1 MSDKITSNEKLE
13 FLYYKSQNLAI
24 TDLDAN
30 LQKDIFLENKNYIFS
45 DSVLA
50 ESIPSIADINVD
62 ASLSTFKLSQ
72 NDLFNYQDSI
82 SLKKDINNIVLK
94 VTQLKLQKIP
104 NSDTGWYYLDASKN
118 NFLTPLI
125 PPNYKSTDN
134 GSNAPYQV
142 KIYSEKGLERV
153 KNNTA
158 ILTNELLRSCDYI
171 FDYENGIL
179 LLAKDCKDANGE
191 LISTDNPPYIS
202 FYKYIGARGKA
213 NTLDGQWLKD
223 NNDIY
228 YDSGAVIIGNNT
240 KISSDQNKYNLEIS
254 GNVYISNKLCVK
266 GKQIIR
272 DDLHII
278 DAMDISGNL
287 TVEGKSFFKD
297 DVSGNDATFNKIT
310 IDGDLI
316 VDGKTSITDIS
327 GADASFNNVDIDG
340 NLTVDGKTTIKHIS
354 GADASFNNVDV
365 CGNKL
370 NAKNIYITGNLYQNG
385 NIFSTT
391 NAVNKIGQSF
401 FEIITQQ
408 PSQFEQVGDISK
420 NSTEIK
426 LSWGYDNIL
435 ATLPN
440 KNLAKLSFQ
449 SATNLQNLPHISQI
463 QVDIS
468 GVVDSSHS
476 DSNKFINY
484 DTFTIGNS
492 DDYTSPQYKKLTI
505 PKTSDAN
512 KNDSYKLNILSKQNP
527 FDIRIYGINNAVNY
541 PSIDDRALVFKNL
554 VFIEGK
560 VPAKPI
566 FVRENP
572 ISNNDQ
578 LSYVYKVEETENGN
592 SSSQALIISAISDA
606 SQNITLSSSIY
617 PVDPSVF
624 RTVKSLSNIGS
635 DTNFDL
641 SLTNL
646 RAGTKY
652 NYKVQV
658 KNNIKDGYSEF
669 STQQLSNFLR
679 LPGDNSVNTTLDF
692 SQNNSEIKISVTT
705 PNSTANL
712 NNNSVFYK
720 NIDQNNSFTFKNINN
735 QIIQITK
742 PYNDNQQTEIKGYG
756 VYVDNSSNLV
766 TIECLIDTTLKQK
779 VEYNGFNTSNKT
791 AGTSTRSTNSF
802 NFFGNYSQE
811 DIWESN
817 NNKKGFRIKGNFQL
831 NNISDLGTNIGEA
844 KSTKYTLKYKYT
856 RHEDVGGAPTN
867 TTEYNIYIDYLPNDP
882 SISSNLTTS
891 ATVKSV
897 IYTMGIPSVKTM
909 DIDFERTYENINS
922 EQEYL
927 PGNLIIAE
935 VTSIQRVNVTPQYI
949 KIDRGSIDNTG
960 EYTYNSNGFKTATN
974 DYYTNKYYNLPV
986 GVGDDNN
993 TTLNVN
999 EKVYSLRGSNSITN
1013 QLSVDHHFDK
1023 DSYNSYGVSSI
1034 NRKLS
1039 ATDFYEISD
1048 STNDTNI
1055 AKLGS
1060 DVGRIQV
1067 SQYTTSNTD
1076 SGHQKIPQDWTLL
1089 YYNGAFRT
1097 NASITYPNVN
1107 NYEWNS
1113 IVTIGSQYSAGTE
1126 SYNLSG
1132 APTTDDSGYKWI
1144 VFNITKSTGGYNM
1157 MGLTLPIDQNGDNYP
1172 YLNLKSAL
1180 SNFFQASTIDSL
1192 LASDNSDAIGFCRAT
1207 KSTNSGDIIIMGSF
1221 KQTFNPIGGNWIVN
1235 GSGTVSY
1242 SQLVS
1247 NSSFGAIVED
1257 GSKGKGIYISKTA
1270 INDDLKIFI
1279 GLKNDQSQ

>member
-45 DSVLA
+45 ESVLA
-50 ESIPSIADINVD
+50 ESIPSITDITVD
-62 ASLSTFKLSQ
+62 ASSSTFKLSQ
-72 NDLFNYQDSI
+72 NDLFNNPGSI
-82 SLKKDINNIVLK
+82 SLKKDSNNIVLK
-94 VTQLKLQKIP
+94 VTQLKLQNIP

-179 LLAKDCKDANGE
+179 LLAKDCKDVNGE
-191 LISTDNPPYIS
+191 LISTENPPYIS

-223 NNDIY
+223 NSDIY

-254 GNVYISNKLCVK
+254 GNVYISNNLCVK

-278 DAMDISGNL
+278 DTMDISGNL

-297 DVSGNDATFNKIT
+297 DVSGNEATFNKIT
-310 IDGDLI
+310 IDGDFI
-316 VDGKTSITDIS
+316 VDGKTTIKDIS
-327 GADASFNNVDIDG
+327 GADASFNNIDIDG
-340 NLTVDGKTTIKHIS
+340 YLTVDGKSIFQDVS
-354 GADASFNNVDV
+354 GNDASFNNIDV

-391 NAVNKIGQSF
+391 NAVNEIGQSF

-463 QVDIS
+463 HVDIS
-468 GVVDSSHS
+468 GVIDSSPSLSKTWIDYH
-476 DSNKFINY
+476 
-484 DTFTIGNS
+484 TFTMGNS
-492 DDYTSPQYKKLTI
+492 ADYTSQVYKNITI
-505 PKTSDAN
+505 HKTSDAD
-512 KNDSYKLNILSKQNP
+512 KNNSNKLNILSKQNP
-527 FDIRIYGINNAVNY
+527 FDIRIYGINNAVDY

-554 VFIEGK
+554 AFTEGK

-566 FVRENP
+566 FVRENS
-572 ISNNDQ
+572 ISSDDQ

-592 SSSQALIISAISDA
+592 SLSNAVIVSAISDA
-606 SQNITLSSSIY
+606 SQNTTLSSSIY
-617 PVDPSVF
+617 PFDPSVF
-624 RTVKSLSNIGS
+624 RTVKSLSNIKK

-669 STQQLSNFLR
+669 SNQQVSEFLR
-679 LPGDNSVNTTLDF
+679 LPGDNGYSSTSVDLVINNNVSVSSPTLDG
-692 SQNNSEIKISVTT
+692 SNGSSVVYINSAS
-705 PNSTANL
+705 SLYNL
-712 NNNSVFYK
+712 NLSK
-720 NIDQNNSFTFKNINN
+720 TSN
-735 QIIQITK
+735 QTIQITK
-742 PYNDNQQTEIKGYG
+742 PYGNTQQSEIAGYG
-756 VYVDNSSNLV
+756 KWVDNKHDLVKVECYVDGN
-766 TIECLIDTTLKQK
+766 LKQH
-779 VEYNGFNTSNKT
+779 VAFHGFNTTNSN
-791 AGTSTRSTNSF
+791 AGTATRHNSNSNSYNFFDSHSQQDIWSTQARRGFRIRGAFSLNSVSYSNVLTHIGAAQSTPHTIQYKYIRHSDVGGSNNIPSAKNVYIDTLSSDPTSTNS
-802 NFFGNYSQE
+802 
-811 DIWESN
+811 
-817 NNKKGFRIKGNFQL
+817 
-831 NNISDLGTNIGEA
+831 
-844 KSTKYTLKYKYT
+844 
-856 RHEDVGGAPTN
+856 
-867 TTEYNIYIDYLPNDP
+867 TT
-882 SISSNLTTS
+882 TT
-891 ATVKSV
+891 TVKDV
-897 IYTMGIPSVKTM
+897 IYTMGIPSVKTVN
-909 DIDFERTYENINS
+909 IDFVRTYNNINS
-922 EQEYL
+922 AHLYIRGDRKIARVCHITKINKPTGKYIYL
-927 PGNLIIAE
+927 ARTNS
-935 VTSIQRVNVTPQYI
+935 SISGINNKAI
-949 KIDRGSIDNTG
+949 HKTG
-960 EYTYNSNGFKTATN
+960 LYTYSSSDFKTATN
-974 DYYTNKYYNLPV
+974 SYYHNAYYDESV
-986 GVGDDNN
+986 GVQKENG
-993 TTLNVN
+993 TTLTSS
-999 EKVYSLRGSNSITN
+999 EKLYSLRGSFN
-1013 QLSVDHHFDK
+1013 LSETFTVDHHFDK
-1023 DSYNSYGVSSI
+1023 DSYNNVGSNAISTKFTY
-1034 NRKLS
+1034 
-1039 ATDFYEISD
+1039 TDVYEISD
-1048 STNDTNI
+1048 NNI
-1055 AKLGS
+1055 GKLNS
-1060 DVGRIQV
+1060 DMGDIIVT
-1067 SQYTTSNTD
+1067 QYTENET
-1076 SGHQKIPQDWTLL
+1076 IPKDWTLL
-1089 YYNGAFRT
+1089 YYKGAFRT

-1113 IVTIGSQYSAGTE
+1113 VVTTDSQYSAGTE
-1126 SYNLSG
+1126 SYDLSG
-1132 APTTDDSGYKWI
+1132 ASTTDDSGYKWI
-1144 VFNITKSTGGYNM
+1144 VFKLSMNDKTNTNINGIITYYYDVYTYLITKGFSTQTVSKIRDSTNDVVAFVKQTVNNGVRIGNLGRAVNNMNLWYDQLSNVSYNDM
-1157 MGLTLPIDQNGDNYP
+1157 VNSSSKNSYGCRYPSSSTTSWGPLLDTDNGDNVI
-1172 YLNLKSAL
+1172 YLFL
-1180 SNFFQASTIDSL
+1180 
-1192 LASDNSDAIGFCRAT
+1192 
-1207 KSTNSGDIIIMGSF
+1207 
-1221 KQTFNPIGGNWIVN
+1221 
-1235 GSGTVSY
+1235 
-1242 SQLVS
+1242 
-1247 NSSFGAIVED
+1247 
-1257 GSKGKGIYISKTA
+1257 
-1270 INDDLKIFI
+1270 
-1279 GLKNDQSQ
+1279 GLKNKVSIS